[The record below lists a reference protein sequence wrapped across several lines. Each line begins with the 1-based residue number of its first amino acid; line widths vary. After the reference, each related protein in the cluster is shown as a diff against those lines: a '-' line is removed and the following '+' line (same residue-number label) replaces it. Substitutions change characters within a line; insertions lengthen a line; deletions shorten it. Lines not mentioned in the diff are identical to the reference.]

1 MRAEDFPDPARRVE
15 LEFSYNQ
22 AEFVATLR
30 WLWLRRLDTPVM
42 AAIGLAC
49 VVLGFILV
57 SKFAV
62 AAAFLLVIGVVC
74 VLMGVVT
81 ITILPLLRWR
91 EQPELRAPRYYAFT
105 DSGVEVR
112 TESIEIESK
121 WSRFTSTR
129 ESSRC
134 YLLQI
139 EKSRLYVYLPKR
151 TFASLSDELAF
162 RGMAKRHTDAH
173 FKVRRARVRVLRTG

>member
-1 MRAEDFPDPARRVE
+1 VRAEDLPDPTRRVE

-42 AAIGLAC
+42 AAIGVTC
-49 VVLGFILV
+49 VVIGAELAR
-57 SKFAV
+57 KFAV
-62 AAAFLLVIGVVC
+62 AGAVLLVIGVVY
-74 VLMGVVT
+74 VIMG
-81 ITILPLLRWR
+81 IMAMMILPILRWR
-91 EQPELRAPRYYAFT
+91 KRPELRVPRYYAFT
-105 DSGVEVR
+105 DAGVEVR
-112 TESIEIESK
+112 TDSIEIESK

-151 TFASLSDELAF
+151 TFASRSDELAF

-173 FKVRRARVRVLRTG
+173 LKVRRSPVRELSTG